1 LRYGKKREEL
11 VLLSRQAKHE
21 YSLTMREIAGHSP
34 VGLRTVNRIFA
45 GEDVRC
51 GSLSAVMETPDIDSS
66 FHHYY
71 RVKLIEEEFKGS
83 MFNE

>member
-11 VLLSRQAKHE
+11 VLLSKQAKHE
-21 YSLTMREIAGHSP
+21 RSSTMRELAGHSQ

-51 GSLSAVMETPDIDSS
+51 GSLSAVMETLDIDPS
-66 FHHYY
+66 FHY
-71 RVKLIEEEFKGS
+71 RVKHVEEESKGS
-83 MFNE
+83 MFDE